1 MAQDDAGHELDGTV
15 AIVTGGG
22 HGIGAAI
29 CGRLAGA
36 GAAVTVA
43 DISAPDAEMTASAI
57 GPKANAVTVDVA
69 SQDEVHRLVTD
80 VAARHGRIDLLV
92 NNAGIAPVEPLDD
105 VTLTAWQR
113 TFAVNVEGPL
123 LLMQAVAR
131 VMLAQ
136 HPQQRTGC
144 RGKLITI
151 SSPAAR
157 HGRPM
162 VPAYG
167 ASKAALNHL
176 SWSAAA
182 TWGSAGIS
190 TTVIYPGD
198 VEGGMW
204 PRLAARIGELQGR
217 SADEVIS
224 ERLASVPGGRFQ
236 QPGEVADVVLF
247 VAAYCGPDLN
257 GCTVWTHQHV
267 EGV

>member
-1 MAQDDAGHELDGTV
+1 MAEDRGLAGTV

-29 CGRLAGA
+29 CRRLAEVGA
-36 GAAVTVA
+36 LVTVA
-43 DISAPDAEMTASAI
+43 DISAADAEQTASAI
-57 GPKANAVTVDVA
+57 GPNAAAVTVDVA
-69 SQDEVHRLVTD
+69 CADAARRLVAE

-92 NNAGIAPVEPLDD
+92 NNAGAAPVEPLDSM
-105 VTLTAWQR
+105 TLDIWQR
-113 TFAVNVEGPL
+113 AFAVNVEGPL
-123 LLMQAVAR
+123 VLMQAAAQ

-136 HPQQRTGC
+136 QPQQRTGC

-151 SSPAAR
+151 GSPAAQ

-182 TWGSAGIS
+182 TWGQAGIS
-190 TTVIYPGD
+190 TTVVYPGD

-204 PRLAARIGELQGR
+204 PGISARIGELQGR
-217 SADEVIS
+217 SAQEVIA

-247 VAAYCGPDLN
+247 VAAYRGPGLN

-267 EGV
+267 EGP